1 MARDI
6 IAPAPLG
13 AVVAFA
19 GREGSLDGLSTKF
32 RGFERHPR
40 GGVDVAVFERR
51 PARWTPVFTGRIAPA
66 RDPGAAT
73 TMQPTLR

>member
-19 GREGSLDGLSTKF
+19 GRSGSLDGLSPKF
-32 RGFERHPR
+32 RSFDRHPR

-51 PARWTPVFTGRIAPA
+51 PARWTPVFTGRIAPMC
-66 RDPGAAT
+66 DPGVAT
-73 TMQPTLR
+73 TMQPALR